1 MISKDSLQMLI
12 EKNKL
17 TGHILII
24 IILYLLQGYIH
35 AFKISIPLFLAS
47 YKASW
52 QQQGTFSW
60 VSYPFS
66 FKILWAP
73 IIESIYNDRFG
84 RYLTWLLPIQTIVGL
99 ILVTL
104 SFYLESLLVNL
115 QIVTLTIIY
124 SIVYFLI
131 ASQDIVVDGW
141 SVAIFAS
148 SNLQWASTCQTLGQ
162 DIGYFLGSTVLMTL
176 ESSNFTNRYIRQ
188 PLSFTVRPYGLVSL
202 EQFTFFWGILFLVVS
217 IMLLVIF
224 FPRKVSKRSSKRV
237 QLTLDLS
244 ETYLAIVKLFGK
256 QCMRKL
262 ALILLTFDVGFAA
275 TNYMTNLTLLE

>member
-1 MISKDSLQMLI
+1 MLL
-12 EKNKL
+12 EKKKL
-17 TGHILII
+17 FGHILMI

-35 AFKISIPLFLAS
+35 AFKTSIPLFLSS

-66 FKILWAP
+66 LKILWAP
-73 IIESIYNDRFG
+73 IIESIYIARLG
-84 RYLTWLLPIQTIVGL
+84 RYLTWLLPIQTIVGI

-104 SFYLESLLVNL
+104 SFYLEFLLVNL
-115 QIVTLTIIY
+115 YIVTLTIIY
-124 SIVYFLI
+124 SFIYFLI

-141 SVAIFAS
+141 SVALFAS

-176 ESSNFTNRYIRQ
+176 ESSNFTNRYIRE
-188 PLSFTVRPYGLVSL
+188 PLSFTTRPYGLFSL
-202 EQFTFFWGILFLVVS
+202 EQFTFFWGILFIVVS
-217 IMLLVIF
+217 ILLPIVFIGTKSTNKNEDVKGQKKI
-224 FPRKVSKRSSKRV
+224 P
-237 QLTLDLS
+237 DLF
-244 ETYLAIVKLFGK
+244 ETYLAIVKLFRK
-256 QCMRKL
+256 PCMQKF

-275 TNYMTNLTLLE
+275 TNQMTNLTLLE